1 VVGKKAGIANHVV
14 ANYATPLGGKKPDV
28 PESYKK
34 DEAAKVELDNSKCRF
49 EPHVL
54 IVRTSQTL
62 VLQNTDAIGHNV
74 KADLLSN
81 SPFNDLIP
89 AGAKIEKKLVKE
101 EKVPMTC
108 SCSIHPWMRGY
119 LVVRDDPYAA
129 VTDSEGNFE
138 IKNLP
143 AGKWTLRVWHEMPGF
158 VTDVTVGGKSVK
170 WAKGQVEVTIEDG
183 KDFDFG
189 EIKVSR
195 TALAK

>member
-1 VVGKKAGIANHVV
+1 
-14 ANYATPLGGKKPDV
+14 
-28 PESYKK
+28 
-34 DEAAKVELDNSKCRF
+34 
-49 EPHVL
+49 
-54 IVRTSQTL
+54 
-62 VLQNTDAIGHNV
+62 
-74 KADLLSN
+74 
-81 SPFNDLIP
+81 
-89 AGAKIEKKLVKE
+89 
-101 EKVPMTC
+101 
-108 SCSIHPWMRGY
+108 
-119 LVVRDDPYAA
+119 